1 MSEAMP
7 ARLKEHIRKY
17 DLPSSPGSRAILLS
31 DAGETR
37 AHTISPQPR
46 ASLSCLFLHLR
57 ASLRIPKHDRV
68 HTWLRD
74 FALIHTHH
82 LLSSQSSVR
91 RPQLLREAFLTTL
104 LKIANDSSPNLTPL
118 FPLLFCINPN
128 THLTY
133 YICYF
138 FILCIPCRPHCNA
151 RPAVCPGKARGLSF
165 LKNDCIP
172 GTSSSICR
180 RVGTR

>member
-1 MSEAMP
+1 MTCLRVP
-7 ARLKEHIRKY
+7 VLGPFCCLTLGR
-17 DLPSSPGSRAILLS
+17 
-31 DAGETR
+31 R

-46 ASLSCLFLHLR
+46 ASLSCLFLHLQ
-57 ASLRIPKHDRV
+57 ASLRIPKHDRA

-118 FPLLFCINPN
+118 FPLLFCINLN

-138 FILCIPCRPHCNA
+138 FTLFIPCRPHCNA
-151 RPAVCPGKARGLSF
+151 RPAVCPGKARDLSF
-165 LKNDCIP
+165 LKNDA
-172 GTSSSICR
+172 SLVAAASAVELAR
-180 RVGTR
+180 DE